1 MSDLETL
8 LMRDRL
14 TDKAV
19 DLWKTY
25 LTGQDAVYE
34 LNPGTFNSESFSVP
48 VPRPLDRTTCYE
60 MEDKIRESIRE
71 AIRRGQSRWIAYF
84 SVDGDGQDIM
94 TLNLRLG
101 HITWRSINYFP
112 VPTGRWLV
120 TKLSLREVYQEVEK
134 LLHENAQFSLE
145 Q

>member
-1 MSDLETL
+1 MSNLETL

-25 LTGQDAVYE
+25 LTGQDPIYE
-34 LNPGTFNSESFSVP
+34 FSSGTLNSETFAMP
-48 VPRPLDRTTCYE
+48 VTNPLNRATCYDVE
-60 MEDKIRESIRE
+60 NKLRESIRE
-71 AIRRGQSRWIAYF
+71 AIRRGQSRWIGYF
-84 SVDGDGQDIM
+84 SVDDDGQDVM

-101 HITWRSINYFP
+101 HITWRSMNYFP

-120 TKLSLREVYQEVEK
+120 TRLGLREVYQEVEK
-134 LLHENAQFSLE
+134 VLHENSQFSLE

>member
-14 TDKAV
+14 TDKTV

-34 LNPGTFNSESFSVP
+34 FTPGTFNSESFSVP
-48 VPRPLDRTTCYE
+48 VTQPLNSASFYE
-60 MEDKIRESIRE
+60 MEDRIRESIRE

-84 SVDGDGQDIM
+84 NVDGDGQDIM

-101 HITWRSINYFP
+101 HITWRSLNYYP

-120 TKLSLREVYQEVEK
+120 TRLSLREVYQEVEK
-134 LLHENAQFSLE
+134 LLHENALFALE

>member
-1 MSDLETL
+1 MSNLETL
-8 LMRDRL
+8 LIRDRL
-14 TDKAV
+14 TDKVV

-25 LTGQDAVYE
+25 LTGQDAVHE
-34 LNPGTFNSESFSVP
+34 LSPGVFSSDSFSLP
-48 VPRPLDRTTCYE
+48 ITSPLDRTSCYE
-60 MEDKIRESIRE
+60 AENQVRESVRE
-71 AIRRGQSRWIAYF
+71 AIRRGQSRWTASF
-84 SVDGDGQDIM
+84 DVDGGNQEVM
-94 TLNLRLG
+94 TLNLRLC
-101 HITWRSINYFP
+101 HITWRSDNYYP

>member
-25 LTGQDAVYE
+25 LTGQDPADD
-34 LNPGTFNSESFSVP
+34 LLPGTFNSESFSVP
-48 VPRPLDRTTCYE
+48 VVQPLDRAACYE
-60 MEDKIRESIRE
+60 VEDKIRDSIRE
-71 AIRRGQSRWIAYF
+71 SIRRGQSRWIAYF
-84 SVDGDGQDIM
+84 NTEGDGQDIM

-101 HITWRSINYFP
+101 HITWRSINYYP

-120 TKLSLREVYQEVEK
+120 TRLSLREVYQEVEK
-134 LLHENAQFSLE
+134 LLHENAQFTLE

>member
-14 TDKAV
+14 TDKAIH
-19 DLWKTY
+19 LWKTY
-25 LTGQDAVYE
+25 FTGQDSAYE
-34 LNPGTFNSESFSVP
+34 LSPGTFNSESFAVP
-48 VPRPLDRTTCYE
+48 ITKPLDGAACYE

-84 SVDGDGQDIM
+84 NVDGNGQDIM
-94 TLNLRLG
+94 MLHLRLG
-101 HITWRSINYFP
+101 HITWRTLHYYP

-134 LLHENAQFSLE
+134 LLHENPQFALE